1 LAALLDF
8 SAFLFDM
15 DGVIVHSMPFHTQA
29 WIEYLAGK
37 GVDPNA
43 LNSRMHGKHNDE
55 LIREFFGHD
64 LGTEAL
70 REMGEEKEAVYRRL
84 IQPVLEESLV
94 PGIRNFLNR
103 HTALPKAVASNA
115 EPRNV
120 RFVLEQA
127 NLANYF
133 LAALDGYQVEF
144 GKPHPEIYCKAAAAL
159 GVPPASCLVFEDSQT
174 GIDAALAA
182 GMTVVAVNTNRVRLT
197 GWALEIEN
205 FLDPQLNSWLSSA
218 QSATLSSA

>member
-1 LAALLDF
+1 
-8 SAFLFDM
+8 M
-15 DGVIVHSMPFHTQA
+15 DGVIVDSMPFHNRA
-29 WIEYLAGK
+29 WDLYLAGK

-55 LIREFFGHD
+55 LIREFFGDH
-64 LGTEAL
+64 LSTGEL
-70 REMGEEKEAVYRRL
+70 RVMGEEKEAVYREL
-84 IQPVLEESLV
+84 VQPVLEQALV
-94 PGIRNFLNR
+94 PGIRAFLEAHR
-103 HTALPKAVASNA
+103 ARPKAVASNA

-120 RFVLEQA
+120 RFILEQA
-127 NLANYF
+127 NLSNYF

-182 GMTVVAVNTNRVRLT
+182 GMTVVAVNTHRVRLT

-205 FLDPQLNSWLSSA
+205 FLDPQLKTWLSSA
-218 QSATLSSA
+218 HSSSLSSA

>member
-1 LAALLDF
+1 LATQLDF

-15 DGVIVHSMPFHTQA
+15 DGVIVDSMPFHNRA
-29 WIEYLAGK
+29 WVQYLAGK
-37 GVDPNA
+37 RVDPNA

-55 LIREFFGHD
+55 LIREFFGHH
-64 LGTEAL
+64 LSTEEL
-70 REMGEEKEAVYRRL
+70 RVMGEEKEAVYRQL
-84 IQPVLEESLV
+84 IQPVLEDALV
-94 PGIRNFLNR
+94 PGIRAFLEAHR
-103 HTALPKAVASNA
+103 ARPKAVASNA

-120 RFVLEQA
+120 RFILEQA
-127 NLANYF
+127 NLSNYF

-182 GMTVVAVNTNRVRLT
+182 GMTVVAVNTHRVRLT

-205 FLDPQLNSWLSSA
+205 FLDPQLKTWLASA
-218 QSATLSSA
+218 QSSSLSSV

>member
-1 LAALLDF
+1 
-8 SAFLFDM
+8 M
-15 DGVIVHSMPFHTQA
+15 DGVIVHSMPFHTRA

-55 LIREFFGHD
+55 LIREFFGHSLSTD
-64 LGTEAL
+64 EL
-70 REMGEEKEAVYRRL
+70 RTMGEEKEAVYRRL
-84 IQPVLEESLV
+84 IEPVLEDSLV
-94 PGIRNFLNR
+94 PGIRSFLAEHHAR
-103 HTALPKAVASNA
+103 PKAVASNA

-120 RFVLEQA
+120 RFILEQA
-127 NLANYF
+127 KLGDYF

-205 FLDPQLNSWLSSA
+205 FLDPQLKPWLSSA
-218 QSATLSSA
+218 QSSSLSSV